1 MWLVPKLATARGW
14 RAIPLLYGSL
24 SAAMCALW
32 HFWAA
37 DRPASLAQGDTSCH
51 STMTF
56 AVIR

>member
-37 DRPASLAQGDTSCH
+37 DRPASLAQGDT
-51 STMTF
+51 
-56 AVIR
+56 VILQ